1 MQETSFDIS
10 GMSCGHCVKAVEKEL
25 SMLDVDY
32 YEVEIGLAKVE
43 YDESKVNITNIE
55 DAITV
60 AGFKVISKR

>member
-55 DAITV
+55 DAIAE